1 MAAALRLLAS
11 LVFHLLLEPQSLASI
26 TSITVVTKLRLC
38 RNPPGG
44 FLGLQRRPLQ
54 LVDRPG
60 IHDVRHLQ
68 HGHEDEWCQHKE
80 SQNLDVLHLLISF
93 PFHR

>member
-1 MAAALRLLAS
+1 MAGLAVCGGLAAPGFARIS
-11 LVFHLLLEPQSLASI
+11 LGPQSLASI

-44 FLGLQRRPLQ
+44 FLGFQRRSLQ

-60 IHDVRHLQ
+60 VHDVRHLQ
-68 HGHEDEWCQHKE
+68 GEDQDDE
-80 SQNLDVLHLLISF
+80 
-93 PFHR
+93 